1 MPQNEKDLTN
11 PGMKMNETKKG
22 KSCLEMKVLRDKERR
37 LTIEENTRLQGM
49 AGLSISKESELL
61 FESKTTNTD
70 EVNKGIYFSYPSRRH
85 SCSLVSTP
93 IPCVSKMISHIED
106 MESKIQEHL
115 NQFEASYEEWT
126 STIIEEKEDMGV
138 TDSEKEVHPE
148 KSRDEKC
155 PELKKKMETLLS
167 EAIHLIKSLETD
179 RAEAELALKQQKSR
193 RKRICMKIDCWSIW
207 KLQELPVVVQKE
219 HEHFSKELA
228 ELNSLLE
235 STTQK
240 VEHLEQEKAKLE
252 QANAKIQK
260 DIDFMT
266 HHAPLLEEKRK
277 QELQALKELYHK
289 KFKVMEEFRKVHS
302 ELKLSIEEY
311 ENAKLRLKKMKEDD
325 ARDIHQEE
333 ITVNSYRKEL
343 NQLSNLHTHYSNSIE
358 NVNVDIEEDEE
369 TMTEML
375 KETQSTTNELAILL
389 KIVEGLKKNFDQ
401 YSWKQKNLEQQYM
414 EILNIYYSSKRAWD
428 TELSNISKDYIN
440 ISKSYAA
447 LLEENKK
454 LQSEIETLKE
464 EINESVRKKV
474 EYGYEVESLQ
484 ELKIKNSNYL
494 KQLYKQSYHI
504 GAVYYLAK
512 HKTEELENK
521 IAEVRRKFKNRE
533 DFLKKLTRSEM
544 ISCNERLKNLYNIE
558 ENHYVEMQE
567 YMRRKALY
575 SLALSEAESTL
586 HHIEED
592 AVGVRLVHRQHS
604 TMLQDIREK
613 KEHVKKKVEETKK
626 TLRKKSKRSRKEL
639 TKREGKGS
647 LIHQEIE
654 ITKQKTVVL
663 IEKSKEL
670 SNEITSMK
678 LEKITYEEILE
689 KLKEEFIKLRFDKEH
704 SQGVYDHFML
714 EKQRCEERIFE
725 EDKKFQKL
733 VEIRQST
740 LADIRKVQDD
750 SLEEN
755 LRLAREYQAMQM
767 LFLKEKDA
775 YFNGYDRLLSLNSS
789 VCDKKKLCQL
799 QEKLDKQWQE
809 YFKLLLL
816 FNQIKL
822 EKFQE
827 ESQETIQQIFVV
839 QEESSSLMQH
849 ILDFFQTL
857 TDGSC
862 EKDG

>member
-1 MPQNEKDLTN
+1 MFLPDNALDAAKNQRIKISVCFDFTTLGFSPPQLEKKPLVLKYCQKLMPQNEKDLTN

-219 HEHFSKELA
+219 LRQLSTYQIIKVSPCKGRRKRHMWKMVKGKGLTQRMAEHEHFSKELA

-389 KIVEGLKKNFDQ
+389 KITNFDH
-401 YSWKQKNLEQQYM
+401 
-414 EILNIYYSSKRAWD
+414 
-428 TELSNISKDYIN
+428 
-440 ISKSYAA
+440 
-447 LLEENKK
+447 KK
-454 LQSEIETLKE
+454 
-464 EINESVRKKV
+464 
-474 EYGYEVESLQ
+474 Y
-484 ELKIKNSNYL
+484 
-494 KQLYKQSYHI
+494 
-504 GAVYYLAK
+504 
-512 HKTEELENK
+512 
-521 IAEVRRKFKNRE
+521 
-533 DFLKKLTRSEM
+533 FLDICEG
-544 ISCNERLKNLYNIE
+544 
-558 ENHYVEMQE
+558 
-567 YMRRKALY
+567 
-575 SLALSEAESTL
+575 
-586 HHIEED
+586 
-592 AVGVRLVHRQHS
+592 GV
-604 TMLQDIREK
+604 MNFPI
-613 KEHVKKKVEETKK
+613 
-626 TLRKKSKRSRKEL
+626 
-639 TKREGKGS
+639 
-647 LIHQEIE
+647 
-654 ITKQKTVVL
+654 
-663 IEKSKEL
+663 
-670 SNEITSMK
+670 
-678 LEKITYEEILE
+678 
-689 KLKEEFIKLRFDKEH
+689 
-704 SQGVYDHFML
+704 
-714 EKQRCEERIFE
+714 
-725 EDKKFQKL
+725 
-733 VEIRQST
+733 
-740 LADIRKVQDD
+740 
-750 SLEEN
+750 
-755 LRLAREYQAMQM
+755 
-767 LFLKEKDA
+767 
-775 YFNGYDRLLSLNSS
+775 
-789 VCDKKKLCQL
+789 
-799 QEKLDKQWQE
+799 
-809 YFKLLLL
+809 
-816 FNQIKL
+816 
-822 EKFQE
+822 
-827 ESQETIQQIFVV
+827 
-839 QEESSSLMQH
+839 
-849 ILDFFQTL
+849 
-857 TDGSC
+857 
-862 EKDG
+862 